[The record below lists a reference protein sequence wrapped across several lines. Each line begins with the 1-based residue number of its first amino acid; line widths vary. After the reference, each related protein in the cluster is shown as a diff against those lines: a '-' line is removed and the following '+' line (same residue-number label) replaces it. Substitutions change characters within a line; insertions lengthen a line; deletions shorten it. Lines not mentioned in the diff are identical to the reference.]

1 MISID
6 NSEFVSEITRYIQ
19 HCYIGES
26 NDISVCKDGPIF
38 NSETLKEIQDFGK
51 YQRDFTGKKI
61 GID

>member
-19 HCYIGES
+19 HCYIGEN

-38 NSETLKEIQDFGK
+38 NSEQLKKFPQFGSYIK
-51 YQRDFTGKKI
+51 
-61 GID
+61 